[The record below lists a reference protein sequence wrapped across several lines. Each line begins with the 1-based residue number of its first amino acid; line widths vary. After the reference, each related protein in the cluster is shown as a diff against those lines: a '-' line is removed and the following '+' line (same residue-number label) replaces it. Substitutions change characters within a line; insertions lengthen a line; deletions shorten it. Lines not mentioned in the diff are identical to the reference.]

1 MKIKLYKANIYHAF
15 RADEQGI
22 RWFTYV
28 PADTIHYK
36 HEVLDV
42 IEKELPEGITYDDEY
57 KAFDDRGHDCQLVY
71 EKNNGKLYLVSSE
84 RIVEW

>member
-1 MKIKLYKANIYHAF
+1 MKIKLYKVNIYHAF

-36 HEVLDV
+36 HEVLDS
-42 IEKELPEGITYDDEY
+42 IEKELPEGITYDDKY
-57 KAFDDRGHDCQLVY
+57 KAFDDRGHNCHLAY
-71 EKNNGKLYLVSSE
+71 EKNNGKLYLVSAE